1 MTWRHSISGRC
12 RRYTP
17 WPLRPPLNVGV
28 TEMRSGRAASYEG
41 LVVIVRSRQ
50 ASVHRG
56 EAAPRCGAAAKEE
69 DNAKRVEEAAESIEL
84 PASDELASRM
94 KGALD

>member
-1 MTWRHSISGRC
+1 
-12 RRYTP
+12 
-17 WPLRPPLNVGV
+17 
-28 TEMRSGRAASYEG
+28 
-41 LVVIVRSRQ
+41 VVIVRSRQ

-69 DNAKRVEEAAESIEL
+69 DKAKRVEEAAESIEL

-94 KGALD
+94 KGALDRAPGTRWPYSIDVVVAEIIDEIDAEEE